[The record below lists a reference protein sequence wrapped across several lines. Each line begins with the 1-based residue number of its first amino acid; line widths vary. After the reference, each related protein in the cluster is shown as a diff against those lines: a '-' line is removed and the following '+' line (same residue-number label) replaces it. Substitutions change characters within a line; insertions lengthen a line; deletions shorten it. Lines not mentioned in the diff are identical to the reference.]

1 MLGKSTGGCK
11 PVNLMVVA
19 YSQYIY
25 IYICINIYIYTV
37 YIYII
42 YIYIYT
48 HCVFIYI
55 YIYIHYTD
63 DMQLYAHDTCSF
75 HPPCHAKWGPSPGPP
90 YDIPILRQIAPG
102 MEVSY
107 VVRFKPD
114 ARRWWN
120 SWSKGALEDE
130 FP

>member
-1 MLGKSTGGCK
+1 
-11 PVNLMVVA
+11 
-19 YSQYIY
+19 
-25 IYICINIYIYTV
+25 
-37 YIYII
+37 
-42 YIYIYT
+42 
-48 HCVFIYI
+48 
-55 YIYIHYTD
+55 
-63 DMQLYAHDTCSF
+63 MQLYAHDTCSF
-75 HPPCHAKWGPSPGPP
+75 HQPCHAKCLPLGPN
-90 YDIPILRQIAPG
+90 DIPIPWQIAPG